1 MRIRKAVI
9 TAAGGN
15 QGALPL
21 QTLIHNGEEK
31 LMIGIHD

>member
-21 QTLIHNGEEK
+21 KTLIRYGEEE